1 MAHRANL
8 EASLL
13 FMQIFFFLFGKSYEH
28 WTLLLWN
35 YRRGCVLW
43 TIVRYVEVACWVLL
57 SWAVGA
63 CDCCWCCFAVGAR
76 ARPVQWASGCR
87 LPCDHAWG
95 RKDRRGTRGRQ
106 HEQCGRARLHDR
118 ASGRQS
124 CGEDTSPRFR
134 PTDFSMRQMILL
146 NLFFICRLTLTDGKA
161 H

>member
-57 SWAVGA
+57 SWAVGHVIA
-63 CDCCWCCFAVGAR
+63 ADAAL
-76 ARPVQWASGCR
+76 PWALG
-87 LPCDHAWG
+87 
-95 RKDRRGTRGRQ
+95 RGRCSGPVDAACRAITREDAKTAAEHGAGSTSSVAEHDCTTARVVANLAAKIQ
-106 HEQCGRARLHDR
+106 AQGLGQQIFQCVKW
-118 ASGRQS
+118 
-124 CGEDTSPRFR
+124 F
-134 PTDFSMRQMILL
+134 FST
-146 NLFFICRLTLTDGKA
+146 FFLSVGW